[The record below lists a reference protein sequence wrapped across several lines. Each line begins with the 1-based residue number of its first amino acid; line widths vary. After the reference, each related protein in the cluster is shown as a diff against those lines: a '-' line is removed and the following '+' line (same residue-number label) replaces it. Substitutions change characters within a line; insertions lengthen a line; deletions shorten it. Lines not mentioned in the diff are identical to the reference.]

1 MTMTAENEFHDLIA
15 KLQAWFRAE
24 AAASTLDALMDHF
37 CTDFS
42 MVGIAG
48 QRLDREALAG
58 MFAGGHGARPG
69 LRIEIDALQFI
80 AVPAPLVVLALGQ
93 LAAPC
98 AAAVVTVAVT
108 VQLLGPA
115 ARLPPLSAIVLPP
128 TVPLTTP
135 PHWEDDGASARTSPL
150 GKVSVNARPVCA
162 LTPLAF
168 DSVNVRETGRPFST
182 EASPNAFVREGLG
195 SMMT

>member
-1 MTMTAENEFHDLIA
+1 MMMTAENEFHDLIA

-69 LRIEIDALQFI
+69 LRIEVDALQFI
-80 AVPAPLVVLALGQ
+80 AVPALPFADERSGT
-93 LAAPC
+93 AGTC
-98 AAAVVTVAVT
+98 AIS
-108 VQLLGPA
+108 PA
-115 ARLPPLSAIVLPP
+115 RIHRRMQSLRTLHGARQ
-128 TVPLTTP
+128 
-135 PHWEDDGASARTSPL
+135 E
-150 GKVSVNARPVCA
+150 
-162 LTPLAF
+162 
-168 DSVNVRETGRPFST
+168 
-182 EASPNAFVREGLG
+182 
-195 SMMT
+195 

>member
-80 AVPAPLVVLALGQ
+80 AVPAPLVMLRYREGQGVAEGGMAWREALAVLRQEDGRWRWLALHEVT
-93 LAAPC
+93 AA
-98 AAAVVTVAVT
+98 
-108 VQLLGPA
+108 
-115 ARLPPLSAIVLPP
+115 
-128 TVPLTTP
+128 
-135 PHWEDDGASARTSPL
+135 
-150 GKVSVNARPVCA
+150 
-162 LTPLAF
+162 
-168 DSVNVRETGRPFST
+168 
-182 EASPNAFVREGLG
+182 
-195 SMMT
+195 